1 MTKEFFKVTDL
12 NKVLEY
18 RRIFSKVTAE
28 DVDISETA
36 GRILA
41 EDIIS
46 DTDLPDFMRA
56 TMDGYAISASSSYG
70 ATEANPGWLTIKGA
84 ISMGE
89 IPSFRI
95 GPGESARIATGGML
109 PQGADSVMMI
119 EHTETV
125 GANNYSPQ
133 HIEIYKSIA
142 PGQHVIEIGEDF
154 RKGEMLLCCGQRIRA
169 QETGLL
175 AAFGKQNVLVY
186 QKPEI
191 AIISTGD
198 EVVPIDHTPGF
209 GKIRDINTYTLAGL
223 VKQAG
228 GIPHFYGII
237 PDVYDALK
245 QTCRQ
250 AVEASDMVLI
260 SGGSSV
266 GVRDLTI
273 DVLASLPNAE
283 ILVHGISISPGKPTI
298 LAKVGNCAVWGLPGH
313 VVSAMVVF
321 SVVVKPFIEH
331 ISGLAVSREVKIPAI
346 LTRNIASVHGRT
358 DYVRVRLS
366 EKNGKLYAE
375 PILGKSGLINTMVK
389 ADGLVEI
396 DMNTEGLYQGAEV
409 WVIPV

>member
-28 DVDISETA
+28 DVDISETT

-41 EDIIS
+41 KDIIS
-46 DTDLPDFMRA
+46 DTDLPDFMRT

-84 ISMGE
+84 IAMGD

-119 EHTETV
+119 EHTEPV
-125 GANNYSPQ
+125 DEHSV
-133 HIEIYKSIA
+133 EIYKSIA
-142 PGQHVIEIGEDF
+142 PGQHVIDIGEDF
-154 RKGEMLLCCGQRIRA
+154 KKGEILLCCGQRIRA

-186 QKPEI
+186 RKPKI

-198 EVVPIDHTPGF
+198 EVVPIDHTPGL

-223 VKQAG
+223 VKEAG
-228 GIPHFYGII
+228 GIPHSYGII
-237 PDVYDALK
+237 PDVYDALY
-245 QTCRQ
+245 QSCRQ

-273 DVLASLPNAE
+273 DVLASLPDAK

-298 LAKVGNCAVWGLPGH
+298 LAKVGNCAFWGLPGH

-331 ISGLAVSREVKIPAI
+331 ICGLAVSREVKIPAI

-358 DYVRVRLS
+358 DYVRVRLL
-366 EKNGKLYAE
+366 EKDGKLCAE

-389 ADGLVEI
+389 ADGLIEI